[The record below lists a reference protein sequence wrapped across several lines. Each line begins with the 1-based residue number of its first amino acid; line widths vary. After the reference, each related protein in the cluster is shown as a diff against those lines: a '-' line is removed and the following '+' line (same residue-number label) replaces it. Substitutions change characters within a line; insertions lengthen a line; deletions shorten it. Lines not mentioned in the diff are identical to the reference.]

1 MLDNKVRCMPVV
13 DGGKVTGIVRLNDVL
28 QHLAR

>member
-1 MLDNKVRCMPVV
+1 MPVLE
-13 DGGKVTGIVRLNDVL
+13 DGRVTGIVRLNDVL